1 MYYMLI
7 ILILPFL
14 ASFVGFYLGRRSEK
28 LRDAFNVLFTAI
40 EFLLVIMLFPELKN
54 GSIEY
59 SVPNIMGT
67 GIHLKVDILRYAMLF
82 ITALIW
88 LLTTMYSTQYLIK
101 YKNRNRYYL
110 FFMLTYATTMG
121 MFMSANMLNL
131 FTFFEGLSFTSYL
144 LVIHDEDQYSHDAGK
159 SYLSMSIA
167 GGMVMLFGIFIAFD
181 YTGTLELAEM
191 GVELSKLGGE
201 KYIIALLIMFG
212 FLIKASVFPLHTW
225 LPKAHPAAPAPAS
238 AILSGILVKT
248 GIFGLIIVVTE
259 IFPFDYAIS
268 MALYLLGIVNILLGG
283 GLALMQRNI
292 KRILAYSS
300 MSQLGFMLM
309 GVGLV
314 GILGKEGGLALA
326 GTILYMINHASIKVL
341 LFLGAGIIYM
351 VLGELS
357 INFIKGFGREKTLL
371 KGVFLIAILGQ
382 SGVPGFSGY
391 VSKTMLHEAILE
403 ASHLTHNP
411 FFKVSEALFIIGG
424 GLTVAYMTKL
434 FYAIF
439 IEKNE
444 KFYGQYKS
452 HISKR
457 ALIPMSVLALMIV
470 LIGVLPNGL
479 VNQLLG
485 YSESIGMHI
494 PLEMHYFSWTAIGY
508 SLLSILIGIVI
519 YFVVVRKILI
529 VKTTEGMQYIN
540 PSQHWISLDEN
551 VYGPILSGTYKV
563 MTVLFKALDNILIH
577 SVGYTTMLIKWIS
590 ELDSVVV
597 PKLEWRKFMM
607 TPPIDKTIANGID
620 VASDKLMSQKTV
632 YVTKVSGEAN
642 KVKVIFSGLFDK
654 ASTLTAS
661 IFLIGIVLVV
671 SLLFVFATH

>member
-28 LRDAFNVLFTAI
+28 LRDAFNVMFTAI

-67 GIHLKVDILRYAMLF
+67 GIHLKVDLLRYAMLF
-82 ITALIW
+82 ITTLVW

-110 FFMLTYATTMG
+110 FFMLTLATTVG

-201 KYIIALLIMFG
+201 KYIIAVLIMFG

-259 IFPFDYAIS
+259 IFPFDYSIS
-268 MALYLLGIVNILLGG
+268 MVLYLLGIINILFGG
-283 GLALMQRNI
+283 ALALMQRNI

-314 GILGKEGGLALA
+314 GILGEEGGLALA

-357 INFIKGFGREKTLL
+357 INFIKGFGREKTVL
-371 KGVFLIAILGQ
+371 KSVFLIAILGQ

-411 FFKVSEALFIIGG
+411 LFRVSEVLFVIGG

-439 IEKNE
+439 VEKNE

-470 LIGVLPNGL
+470 LIGVFPNGL

-485 YSESIGMHI
+485 YSESIGLHI
-494 PLEMHYFSWTAIGY
+494 PLEIHYFSRTAIGY
-508 SLLSILIGIVI
+508 SLLSILIGILI
-519 YFVVVRKILI
+519 YFVIVRRILI
-529 VKTTEGMQYIN
+529 VKTTEGQQYIN
-540 PSQHWISLDEN
+540 PSQHWINLDDH
-551 VYGPILSGTYKV
+551 VYGPVLSGTYKV

-577 SVGYTTMLIKWIS
+577 SVSYTTKLIRWVS
-590 ELDSVVV
+590 ELDRIAV
-597 PKLEWRKFMM
+597 PKFEWRKLSVKQSF
-607 TPPIDKTIANGID
+607 DKAIANGFD
-620 VASDKLMSQKTV
+620 EASAKIMSQKST
-632 YVTKVSGEAN
+632 YASKTSGEVTKIKFV
-642 KVKVIFSGLFDK
+642 FSGVFDK
-654 ASTLTAS
+654 ASTVTAS
-661 IFLIGIVLVV
+661 IFLIGIVLVF
-671 SLLFVFATH
+671 SFLFVFITH